1 MTEYLTGPRRLP
13 PGFDRDGHLA
23 RLDVDGFTIVKDYLS
38 EDQLAQFR
46 EGLSHSARAPPER
59 HAPAASPSVLGS
71 AFLQPGSANG
81 RLALQTIE
89 NRVRPSERI
98 GQFMN

>member
-1 MTEYLTGPRRLP
+1 MPTDSGVFRSQFCGRE
-13 PGFDRDGHLA
+13 
-23 RLDVDGFTIVKDYLS
+23 IVNAVLIVGGVAFEK
-38 EDQLAQFR
+38 AAHAA
-46 EGLSHSARAPPER
+46 SHSARTPPER

-98 GQFMN
+98 GQFLI